1 MKVYSNEELIKER
14 QQAATKAVMA
24 VVFGGDRKA
33 NTSGSEQ
40 PLKVFSASK
49 ETLEASREVRMMA
62 LEGLR
67 QKVVG
72 DYKSLDELK
81 AVTMQA
87 NSPTAAVLEE
97 FFGKFYIEV
106 QRQALE
112 APDLTSMIAAE
123 QTNYDF
129 PEIVDLRNLLPFR
142 GQMLQVSGGN
152 DPVPLIEQAT
162 GALIPVTMKAWAIG
176 WKDTLWNMLFNKF
189 FTMAKVV
196 DAAVSAYTD
205 NRNKLT
211 VGVIVGATYVA
222 SQSQAADT
230 TANMTLDERTYKTF
244 QSAVKLIQNLK
255 DPQTNRKIGKR
266 PLSVLANSADSWQ
279 IERVLRGQ
287 LEANGGGARG
297 NVVSALPIGSIL
309 EYDQGINDGFTVGKT
324 TLSFPGVVAGT
335 CYLFV
340 PGVAIVANKRPLT
353 MESGIGSALQL
364 STEERAWYHVQGEYF
379 GDFLGSSAATPV
391 GGAAGYGFIVKIS
404 LPTS

>member
-14 QQAATKAVMA
+14 QQNATKAVMA
-24 VVFGGDRKA
+24 FVFGGDRKSNA
-33 NTSGSEQ
+33 KESVT
-40 PLKVFSASK
+40 PLRVLNASK
-49 ETLEASREVRMMA
+49 ETLEANRELRMMA

-67 QKVVG
+67 QQVVG
-72 DYKSLDELK
+72 NHKSLDELK
-81 AVTMQA
+81 AATMQA
-87 NSPTAAVLEE
+87 NAPTAAVLEE

-106 QRQALE
+106 QRQAME

-123 QTNYDF
+123 QTNFDF
-129 PEIVDLRNLLPFR
+129 PEIVDLRSLLPFR

-162 GALIPVTMKAWAIG
+162 GDLIPVTMKAWAIG

-196 DAAVSAYTD
+196 DAAVAAYTD

-230 TANMTLDERTYKTF
+230 TANATLDEKTYKTF
-244 QSAVKLIQNLK
+244 QAAIKKIWNLK
-255 DPQTNRKIGKR
+255 DPQTGRKIGKR
-266 PLSVLANSADSWQ
+266 ALTVLCNSSDSWQ

-287 LEANGGGARG
+287 LENNGGGARG
-297 NVVSALPIGSIL
+297 NIVAALPVGTII

-324 TLSFPGVVAGT
+324 ALSFPGVTAGV

-340 PGVAIVANKRPLT
+340 PGIAIVANKRPLT
-353 MESGIGSALQL
+353 MESGVGSALQL

-379 GDFLGSSAATPV
+379 GDFLGSSANPAV
-391 GGAAGYGFIVKIS
+391 GGAADYGFIVKIT

>member
-1 MKVYSNEELIKER
+1 MKIYSNDELIKER

-24 VVFGGDRKA
+24 FVFGGDRKA
-33 NTSGSEQ
+33 NATGSGK
-40 PLKVFSASK
+40 PLKVLNASK
-49 ETLEASREVRMMA
+49 ETLEASRDIRMMA
-62 LEGLR
+62 LEQLR
-67 QKVVG
+67 QKAIG
-72 DYKSLDELK
+72 DCKTLDELK
-81 AVTMQA
+81 SVTMQA
-87 NSPTAAVLEE
+87 NAPTAAVLEE

-106 QRQALE
+106 QRQAQE

-123 QTNYDF
+123 QTNFDF

-162 GALIPVTMKAWAIG
+162 GALIPVTMKAWAVG

-196 DAAVSAYTD
+196 DAAVAAYTD

-222 SQSQAADT
+222 SQQQAADAT
-230 TANMTLDERTYKTF
+230 SGATLDEKTYKTI
-244 QSAVKLIQNLK
+244 QAAIKKLEGLK
-255 DPQTNRKIGKR
+255 DPQTNRKIGR
-266 PLSVLANSADSWQ
+266 RAMSILCNSSDSWQ
-279 IERVLRGQ
+279 LERVLRGQ

-297 NVVSALPIGSIL
+297 NVVSALPVGSL
-309 EYDQGINDGFTVGKT
+309 VEYDQGINDGFTVGKT
-324 TLSFPGVVAGT
+324 ALSFPGVTAGK
-335 CYLFV
+335 CYLYV

-353 MESGIGSALQL
+353 QEAGVGSALQL

-379 GDFLGSSAATPV
+379 GDFLGSSNASPV
-391 GGAAGYGFIVKIS
+391 GGAAGYGFIVEIT

>member
-24 VVFGGDRKA
+24 FVFGGDKKA
-33 NTSGSEQ
+33 NTEGSAK
-40 PLKVFSASK
+40 PVKVLNASK
-49 ETLEASREVRMMA
+49 ETLEASREIRMMA
-62 LEGLR
+62 LEQLR
-67 QKVVG
+67 QKAIG
-72 DYKSLDELK
+72 DCKTVDELRQ
-81 AVTMQA
+81 VSMQA
-87 NSPTAAVLEE
+87 NAPTAAVLEE

-112 APDLTSMIAAE
+112 APDLSGMIAAE
-123 QTNYDF
+123 QTNFDF
-129 PEIVDLRNLLPFR
+129 PEVVNLRNLLPFR

-162 GALIPVTMKAWAIG
+162 GELTNVTMKAWAVG

-196 DAAVSAYTD
+196 DAAVAAYTD

-211 VGVIVGATYVA
+211 VGKIVGATYVA
-222 SQSQAADT
+222 SQQEAAVT
-230 TANMTLDERTYKTF
+230 TSGLTLDEKTYQTIRN
-244 QSAVKLIQNLK
+244 AVKKIWNLK
-255 DPQTNRKIGKR
+255 DPQTDRKIGKR
-266 PLSVLANSADSWQ
+266 PLAILCNSADSWQ
-279 IERVLRGQ
+279 IERVIRGQ

-297 NVVSALPIGSIL
+297 NVVAALPVGTLI

-324 TLSFPGVVAGT
+324 ALSFPGVAAGK

-353 MESGIGSALQL
+353 MESGVGSVLQL

-379 GDFLGSSAATPV
+379 GDFLGSSNSPAV
-391 GGAAGYGFIVKIS
+391 GGAAGYGFIVEIT

>member
-24 VVFGGDRKA
+24 FVFGGDRKG
-33 NTSGSEQ
+33 NTSGADR
-40 PLKVFSASK
+40 PLKVLNASK
-49 ETLEASREVRMMA
+49 ETLEASRELRLMA

-72 DYKSLDELK
+72 ECKSMDELK

-87 NSPTAAVLEE
+87 NSPTSAVLEE

-123 QTNYDF
+123 QTNFDF

-196 DAAVSAYTD
+196 DAAVAAYTD

-222 SQSQAADT
+222 SQSQAA
-230 TANMTLDERTYKTF
+230 ASGGTLDENTYATIRN
-244 QSAVKLIQNLK
+244 AIKLIQGLK
-255 DPQTNRKIGKR
+255 DPQTGRKIGKR
-266 PLSVLANSADSWQ
+266 ALSILCNSADSWQ

-287 LEANGGGARG
+287 LENNGGGARG
-297 NVVSALPIGSIL
+297 NIVAALPVGSLI

-324 TLSFPGVVAGT
+324 AMSFPGVVAGV

-340 PGVAIVANKRPLT
+340 PGIAIVANKRPLT
-353 MESGIGSALQL
+353 MESGVGSALQL

-391 GGAAGYGFIVKIS
+391 GGAAGYGFIVKIT